1 MSHPTRRDFLKS
13 ATGASAALACS
24 GLIRDGRLLGA
35 EAKPGFED
43 QFCICNETFVDWP
56 PRKVARFAAECGYKA
71 IEIAP
76 FTISQFVTDVPKG
89 RRDELRRA
97 AEDAGLKVAGLHWI
111 LSKTEGFHLTSPDKE
126 VRKATARY
134 LCDLA
139 QFCADLGGTIM
150 VFGSPQQRKLLEGV
164 TVDQGMTWA
173 AEVLK
178 QAMPAMEKHGVT
190 LAMEPLGPNE
200 TNFLCFAADAVAL
213 AEMVDSPHCKII
225 LDCKAMVTES
235 KPIPELIHEFK
246 DWVAHFHAND
256 ANRRGP
262 GMGDLDFVPIFKALH
277 EIDYK
282 GWISVEVFDYTPG
295 PEALARESINY
306 LRKVEAQLAAG

>member
-1 MSHPTRRDFLKS
+1 MSRPNRRDFLKS

-76 FTISQFVTDVPKG
+76 FTISQLVTDVPKG
-89 RRDELRRA
+89 RREELRRIN
-97 AEDAGLKVAGLHWI
+97 EDAGLKVAGLHWI
-111 LSKTEGFHLTSPDKE
+111 LSKTEGFHLTSPTE

-150 VFGSPQQRKLLEGV
+150 VFGSPQQRKLPKRDGRP
-164 TVDQGMTWA
+164 GMTWA
-173 AEVLK
+173 AEVL
-178 QAMPAMEKHGVT
+178 
-190 LAMEPLGPNE
+190 
-200 TNFLCFAADAVAL
+200 
-213 AEMVDSPHCKII
+213 S
-225 LDCKAMVTES
+225 
-235 KPIPELIHEFK
+235 
-246 DWVAHFHAND
+246 
-256 ANRRGP
+256 RRCRP
-262 GMGDLDFVPIFKALH
+262 WRSTA
-277 EIDYK
+277 
-282 GWISVEVFDYTPG
+282 
-295 PEALARESINY
+295 
-306 LRKVEAQLAAG
+306 

>member
-1 MSHPTRRDFLKS
+1 LKS

-76 FTISQFVTDVPKG
+76 FTISQLVTDVPKG
-89 RRDELRRA
+89 RREELRRIN
-97 AEDAGLKVAGLHWI
+97 EDAGLKVAGLHWI